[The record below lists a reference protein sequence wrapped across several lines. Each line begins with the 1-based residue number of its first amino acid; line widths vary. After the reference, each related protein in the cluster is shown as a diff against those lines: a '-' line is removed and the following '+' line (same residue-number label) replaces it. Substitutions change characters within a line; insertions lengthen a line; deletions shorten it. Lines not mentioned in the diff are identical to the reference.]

1 MNVQWGKRMKI
12 EIFVTGIISTNC
24 YVVYNEE
31 TKETIVVD
39 PAGVPKKMVEFI
51 RENELSIKAVL
62 LTHAHFDHIMGLDKL
77 VDLYGKMPVYVEES
91 DLELLNEPEK
101 NESTVYTAGYS
112 YNGGDI
118 IHDNDILSLI
128 GYDFK
133 VIHTPGHTAG
143 GVCYYVES
151 EGVLFSGDTLF
162 HGSVGRSDFATS
174 STADLIRSIKEKLF
188 LLPDETIV
196 YPGHMGATT
205 IGDEKL
211 NNPYI

>member
-1 MNVQWGKRMKI
+1 MQWGKKMKI

-24 YVVYNEE
+24 YMVYNED
-31 TKETIVVD
+31 TKEAVVVD
-39 PAGVPKKMVEFI
+39 PAGVPKKMIAFI
-51 RENELSIKAVL
+51 EENGLKIKAVL
-62 LTHAHFDHIMGLDKL
+62 LTHAHFDHIMGLDRL
-77 VDLYGKMPVYVEES
+77 TELYGKMPVYVEES

-112 YNGGDI
+112 YNGGDVI
-118 IHDNDILSLI
+118 RDKDILHLI
-128 GYDFK
+128 GYDFE

-143 GVCYYVES
+143 GVCYYVAS
-151 EGVLFSGDTLF
+151 EKVLFSGDTLF

-174 STADLIRSIKEKLF
+174 STSDLIRSIKEKLF

-205 IGDEKL
+205 IGDEKH